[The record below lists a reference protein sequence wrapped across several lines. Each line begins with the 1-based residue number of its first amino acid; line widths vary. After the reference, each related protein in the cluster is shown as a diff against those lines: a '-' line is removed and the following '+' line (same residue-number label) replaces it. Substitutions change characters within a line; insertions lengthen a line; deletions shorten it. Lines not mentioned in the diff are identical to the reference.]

1 MASGVKSAGF
11 AATCGGKASSRIG
24 GGLLLREKRQTGVN
38 HDALAQLAKRGQT
51 KLVIEFGLS
60 RKNDLKEFT
69 ARSLEIEE
77 QAKFVESLLRQCLSF
92 VENQDR
98 QSPRDITRHK
108 PVVQS
113 SNEIAFLQRNATY
126 AEIAQNEL
134 Q

>member
-11 AATCGGKASSRIG
+11 VATCDGKASSRIG

-38 HDALAQLAKRGQT
+38 HDALAQLAKRGLT

-60 RKNDLKEFT
+60 RKNDLNEFT
-69 ARSLEIEE
+69 AGSLEIEE

-98 QSPRDITRHK
+98 QSPATLRATSQLCRAATRS
-108 PVVQS
+108 PFC
-113 SNEIAFLQRNATY
+113 NETQRTPKSRRMN
-126 AEIAQNEL
+126 
-134 Q
+134 